1 MTSPDNNSTLVEAEG
16 LTRLYGRLRAVDN
29 VSFSLRKGQVL
40 GFLGPNGAGKSTAM
54 QMLCGVLAPSE
65 GRITIKGVD
74 LLESPLQ
81 AKQHIGFLPER
92 PPLYTDLTVD
102 EYLTYCSRLHRI
114 PAAER
119 PAAID
124 AAKRRCGLAQVG
136 RRLIGNLS
144 KGYQQR
150 AGIAQ
155 AVVHSPPVVILDEP
169 TAGLDPIQIRE
180 IRQLIGELGE
190 DHGVIL
196 STHILPEV
204 QMTCSDVQIIHR
216 GRLVFQDRLDRLN
229 QQTGAGS
236 LLVQFGRSPADDALQ
251 AIAGVERVE
260 PLGGGRFRLHFGDG
274 DPPAEEVVRLSVAND
289 WALRELTPEART
301 LEQIFLELTSAEPGG
316 ADPAATAEAAA

>member
-1 MTSPDNNSTLVEAEG
+1 VTAPDNDTLVEAEG

-29 VSFSLRKGQVL
+29 LSFSLRKGQVL

-54 QMLCGVLAPSE
+54 QMLCGALAPSE
-65 GRITIKGVD
+65 GRIAINGVD

-102 EYLTYCSRLHRI
+102 EYLNYCSRLHRI
-114 PAAER
+114 PAGAR

-155 AVVHSPPVVILDEP
+155 AVVHAPPVVILDEP

-180 IRQLIGELGE
+180 IRQLIGELGG

-204 QMTCSDVQIIHR
+204 QMTCSDVQIIHN
-216 GRLVFQDRLDRLN
+216 GRLVFRERLDKLN

-236 LLVQFGRSPADDALQ
+236 LLVQFGRSPADAELQ
-251 AIAGVERVE
+251 AVAGVERVE
-260 PLGGGRFRLHFGDG
+260 SLGGGRFRLHFGDG
-274 DPPAEEVVRLSVAND
+274 GSPAEEVVRLSVAND
-289 WALRELTPEART
+289 WALRELTPEARG
-301 LEQIFLELTSAEPGG
+301 LEQIFLELTSAEPDG
-316 ADPAATAEAAA
+316 AAPPTTAEAAA